1 MTLYTH
7 KRQTLKKSKLTIST
21 SSAFNY
27 FIKKYLEISL
37 SGSIICGNFPT
48 TEKNPYED
56 YMCYVNETMSD
67 EEILDKINHYI
78 NLPINEYNN
87 IINNSYLITKNN
99 FIYENANDKFN
110 KIMEFIIN
118 ENNQS

>member
-1 MTLYTH
+1 MSGADEKNDFAVYVS
-7 KRQTLKKSKLTIST
+7 KKNGLIVPYN
-21 SSAFNY
+21 AEY
-27 FIKKYLEISL
+27 QY
-37 SGSIICGNFPT
+37 T

-118 ENNQS
+118 ENNES